1 MMTRDL
7 LYEMA
12 RLEGFLQTHT
22 EYKPSSLHVSV
33 TKIIDTFPLLYIS
46 LNVEVAGLFQ
56 GLENMTSGSI
66 QPRMDKPVG
75 DSDSGGPSGP

>member
-1 MMTRDL
+1 MTRDL

-33 TKIIDTFPLLYIS
+33 TKIVDTFPLRYIG
-46 LNVEVAGLFQ
+46 LNVEVARLFK
-56 GLENMTSGSI
+56 GLETMTSGSI
-66 QPRMDKPVG
+66 QPRMGKLVG
-75 DSDSGGPSGP
+75 GFDSGGPSGP